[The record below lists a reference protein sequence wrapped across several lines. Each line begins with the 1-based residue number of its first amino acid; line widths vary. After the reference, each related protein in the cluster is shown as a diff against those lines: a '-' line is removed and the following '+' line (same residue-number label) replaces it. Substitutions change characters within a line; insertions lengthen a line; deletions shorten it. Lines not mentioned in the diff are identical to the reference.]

1 MLAAWSCTTTQR
13 WRPFVRTRP
22 EHAPSMT
29 VRCGPCP
36 SLAAVSG
43 PQQDRLIE
51 CQHRRAVL
59 LNIALITALGAAP
72 MQADAGQ
79 QVSPDLVP
87 YASPGQYSMLVPVT
101 WKQTSKPGAD
111 VMFQDAAASSNTLG
125 VSILPVRI
133 QSLEQFGSLR
143 DVETR
148 ILAAERA
155 KESTMSTAMLSSSVR
170 GSPPNTTYEFEYE
183 VDSTRGK
190 KRLLA
195 AVTVAG
201 SKLHILNASVGCGK
215 GETATCAPLEA
226 DLQRLRRAIASFD
239 VDRGA

>member
-1 MLAAWSCTTTQR
+1 
-13 WRPFVRTRP
+13 
-22 EHAPSMT
+22 
-29 VRCGPCP
+29 
-36 SLAAVSG
+36 
-43 PQQDRLIE
+43 
-51 CQHRRAVL
+51 
-59 LNIALITALGAAP
+59 
-72 MQADAGQ
+72 
-79 QVSPDLVP
+79 
-87 YASPGQYSMLVPVT
+87 
-101 WKQTSKPGAD
+101 
-111 VMFQDAAASSNTLG
+111 
-125 VSILPVRI
+125 
-133 QSLEQFGSLR
+133 
-143 DVETR
+143 
-148 ILAAERA
+148 
-155 KESTMSTAMLSSSVR
+155 MSTAMLSSSVR